1 MSSPPQREQR
11 PLLARGDTPVAAD
24 VAGAAARAAAPIDIS
39 VRDLGVRFGQ
49 ARKALNGVNLDVR
62 QGEFVAL
69 IGASGCGKTTLLNVI
84 AGLVPTAEGSAK
96 LRGRPPSAGRRDI
109 CYILAR
115 DALLPWRTV
124 LRNVEYGLEVSG
136 VGREERARIALA
148 YIEKVGL
155 GNCRDFYP
163 AKLSQGMR
171 QRVSLARAF
180 AVTRKI
186 YLMDE
191 PFSALDSQTKLL
203 LHDRLLDLWETSGAT
218 VVFVT
223 HDIGEAITLAD
234 RVIVM
239 SKNGTGVADE
249 IPIDLPRPRSADA
262 LQAEERYHDL
272 YRRTWTSLKA
282 STQ

>member
-1 MSSPPQREQR
+1 MLADANRSRAGAEQR
-11 PLLARGDTPVAAD
+11 V
-24 VAGAAARAAAPIDIS
+24 VDITVEDLS
-39 VRDLGVRFGQ
+39 VNFGQ
-49 ARKALNGVNLDVR
+49 TRNALSGVNLNVY

-84 AGLVPTAEGSAK
+84 AGLVPAAGGAVLVRNESPA
-96 LRGRPPSAGRRDI
+96 AGRRDI

-124 LRNVEYGLEVSG
+124 QRNVEYGLEVSG
-136 VGREERARIALA
+136 VPRAERERKAIA

-155 GNCRDFYP
+155 RNYRDFYP
-163 AKLSQGMR
+163 SRLSQGMR
-171 QRVSLARAF
+171 QRASLARAF
-180 AVTRKI
+180 AVARSV

-191 PFSALDSQTKLL
+191 PFSALDSQTKLM
-203 LHDRLLDLWETSGAT
+203 LHDRLLDLWEMSGAT

-234 RVIVM
+234 RVVVM
-239 SKNGTGVADE
+239 SKRGTGVADE
-249 IPIDLPRPRSADA
+249 ISIDIPRPRSAEA
-262 LQAEERYHDL
+262 LQADSRYHDL

-282 STQ
+282 STE

>member
-1 MSSPPQREQR
+1 M
-11 PLLARGDTPVAAD
+11 G
-24 VAGAAARAAAPIDIS
+24 IDIR
-39 VRDLGVRFGQ
+39 VRDLSVSFGQ
-49 ARKALNGVNLDVR
+49 ARNALSGVDLDVAE
-62 QGEFVAL
+62 GEFVAL

-84 AGLVPTAEGSAK
+84 AGLVPAVGGTAMI
-96 LRGRPPSAGRRDI
+96 RDRPPAAGRADI

-124 LRNVEYGLEVSG
+124 RGNVEYGLELSG
-136 VGREERARIALA
+136 VGRDERKSRAMA

-155 GNCRDFYP
+155 QKHGDFYP
-163 AKLSQGMR
+163 SKLSQGMR

-180 AVTRKI
+180 AVARRT

-191 PFSALDSQTKLL
+191 PFSALDSQTKLV
-203 LHDRLLDLWETSGAT
+203 LHDQLLDLWGSSGAT

-234 RVIVM
+234 RVVVM
-239 SKNGTGVADE
+239 SKKGTGVTDQ
-249 IPIDLPRPRSADA
+249 IRIDLPRPRSAEA
-262 LQAEERYHDL
+262 LQADPRYHDI

-282 STQ
+282 STE

>member
-1 MSSPPQREQR
+1 MVPNTTAGQTTPMSKS
-11 PLLARGDTPVAAD
+11 A
-24 VAGAAARAAAPIDIS
+24 DIS
-39 VRDLGVRFGQ
+39 VEGLSVNFGRTQNALTGVDLQ
-49 ARKALNGVNLDVR
+49 IP
-62 QGEFVAL
+62 QSEFVAL

-84 AGLVPTAEGSAK
+84 AGLVPVSGGKVAIRNSA
-96 LRGRPPSAGRRDI
+96 PAAGRGDV

-124 LRNVEYGLEVSG
+124 QGNVEYGLELSG
-136 VGREERARIALA
+136 IARDERAHRALA
-148 YIEKVGL
+148 YLEKVSL
-155 GNCRDFYP
+155 QDYREFYP
-163 AKLSQGMR
+163 SKLSQGMR

-180 AVTRKI
+180 AVGRKI

-203 LHDRLLDLWETSGAT
+203 LHDQLLALWDSSRAT

-239 SKNGTGVADE
+239 SKNGKGIADD
-249 IPIDLPRPRSADA
+249 IRVDLPRPRSAED
-262 LQAEERYHDL
+262 LQADTRYHDL
-272 YRRTWTSLKA
+272 YRKTWSSLKA
-282 STQ
+282 STA

>member
-1 MSSPPQREQR
+1 M
-11 PLLARGDTPVAAD
+11 D
-24 VAGAAARAAAPIDIS
+24 VAHASVAGPMPVDIA
-39 VRDLGVRFGQ
+39 VRGLGVRFGQ
-49 ARKALNGVNLDVR
+49 ERKALTGVDLDVR

-84 AGLVPTAEGSAK
+84 AGLVPAAEGNAA
-96 LRGRPPSAGRRDI
+96 LRSSPPSAGRKDV
-109 CYILAR
+109 CYVLAR

-124 LRNVEYGLEVSG
+124 LQNVAYGLEVSG
-136 VGREERARIALA
+136 IGREERTRVALA

-155 GNCRDFYP
+155 GSYRDVYP

-171 QRVSLARAF
+171 QRASLARAF
-180 AVTRKI
+180 AVSRKI

-203 LHDRLLDLWETSGAT
+203 LHDHLLDLWGTSGAT

-239 SKNGTGVADE
+239 AKNGSGMADE
-249 IPIDLPRPRSADA
+249 IPIDLPRPRSAEA
-262 LQAEERYHDL
+262 LQSDEHYHDL
-272 YRRTWTSLKA
+272 YRRTWASLKA

>member
-1 MSSPPQREQR
+1 MTS
-11 PLLARGDTPVAAD
+11 
-24 VAGAAARAAAPIDIS
+24 GAAAAPPVDIS
-39 VRDLGVRFGQ
+39 VRGLDVSFGQ
-49 ARKALNGVNLDVR
+49 ARKALVGVDLAVPE
-62 QGEFVAL
+62 GEFVAL

-84 AGLVPTAEGSAK
+84 AGLVPAAGGTVSV
-96 LRGRPPSAGRRDI
+96 RNRPPAAGRRDV

-124 LRNVEYGLEVSG
+124 QGNVEYGLELSG
-136 VGREERARIALA
+136 VGRGEREQRALA

-155 GNCRDFYP
+155 LNHRDFYP

-180 AVTRKI
+180 AVGRSL

-191 PFSALDSQTKLL
+191 PFSALDSQTKVL
-203 LHDRLLDLWETSGAT
+203 LHDQLMDLWESSRAT

-234 RVIVM
+234 RVVVM
-239 SKNGTGVADE
+239 SRKGTGVADE
-249 IPIDLPRPRSADA
+249 IRVDLPRPRSAEA
-262 LQAEERYHDL
+262 LQADEHYHDL

-282 STQ
+282 SMA

>member
-1 MSSPPQREQR
+1 MVRDVSASQ
-11 PLLARGDTPVAAD
+11 AA
-24 VAGAAARAAAPIDIS
+24 GIIHSLEIS
-39 VRDLGVRFGQ
+39 VRGLAVNFGSSS
-49 ARKALNGVNLDVR
+49 RALAGLNLDVLR
-62 QGEFVAL
+62 GEFVAL

-84 AGLVPTAEGSAK
+84 AGLVPAADGSVMV
-96 LRGRPPSAGRRDI
+96 RGHPPTAGRSDI

-124 LRNVEYGLEVSG
+124 LGNVEYGLELSG
-136 VGREERARIALA
+136 VARGERKDRAKAYVAR
-148 YIEKVGL
+148 VGL
-155 GNCRDFYP
+155 HHYRDFYP
-163 AKLSQGMR
+163 SKLSQGMR

-180 AVTRKI
+180 AVGREI

-203 LHDRLLDLWETSGAT
+203 LHDQLLDLWDSSGAT

-239 SKNGTGVADE
+239 SRQGAGVAEE
-249 IPIDLPRPRSADA
+249 IRIALPRPRSAEE
-262 LQAEERYHDL
+262 LQADSLYHDL
-272 YRRTWTSLKA
+272 YRRTWASLRA
-282 STQ
+282 SME

>member
-1 MSSPPQREQR
+1 MAYGATALAMSEGTQQ
-11 PLLARGDTPVAAD
+11 A
-24 VAGAAARAAAPIDIS
+24 DIS
-39 VRDLGVRFGQ
+39 VSNLSVSFGQ
-49 ARKALNGVNLDVR
+49 IRNALSDVNLDVA

-84 AGLVPTAEGSAK
+84 AGLVPASGGTASI
-96 LRGRPPSAGRRDI
+96 RGRAPAAGRSDI

-124 LRNVEYGLEVSG
+124 LGNVEYGLEVSG
-136 VGREERARIALA
+136 VGREERRDRALT
-148 YIEKVGL
+148 YLEKVGL
-155 GNCRDFYP
+155 QNHRDFFP
-163 AKLSQGMR
+163 SRLSQGMR

-180 AVTRKI
+180 AVARPI

-191 PFSALDSQTKLL
+191 PFSALDSQTKLV
-203 LHDRLLDLWETSGAT
+203 LHDQLLDLWSSSGAT

-234 RVIVM
+234 RVVVM
-239 SKNGTGVADE
+239 SKKGTGVAEE
-249 IPIDLPRPRSADA
+249 IVADLPRPRSAEA
-262 LQAEERYHDL
+262 LQADPRYHDI

>member
-1 MSSPPQREQR
+1 MSLNATADEAAKIVR
-11 PLLARGDTPVAAD
+11 PV
-24 VAGAAARAAAPIDIS
+24 DIS
-39 VRDLGVRFGQ
+39 VRGLAVSFGQ
-49 ARKALNGVNLDVR
+49 AHPALSGVDLSVR
-62 QGEFVAL
+62 EGEFVAL
-69 IGASGCGKTTLLNVI
+69 IGASGCGKTTLLNAI
-84 AGLVPTAEGSAK
+84 AGLVPAAGGTVTI
-96 LRGRPPSAGRRDI
+96 RNRPPAAGRSDI

-124 LRNVEYGLEVSG
+124 MGNVVYGLELSG
-136 VGREERARIALA
+136 VGRDERERRATT
-148 YIEKVGL
+148 YVEKVGL
-155 GNCRDFYP
+155 QNYREFYP
-163 AKLSQGMR
+163 SKLSQGMR

-180 AVTRKI
+180 AVGRDI

-203 LHDRLLDLWETSGAT
+203 LHDQLLALWESSRAT

-239 SKNGTGVADE
+239 SKKGTGVVEE
-249 IPIDLPRPRSADA
+249 IHVDLPRPRSAEE
-262 LQAEERYHDL
+262 LQADKRYHDL

-282 STQ
+282 STK

>member
-1 MSSPPQREQR
+1 MPAP
-11 PLLARGDTPVAAD
+11 DD
-24 VAGAAARAAAPIDIS
+24 AGAGGPVTPPEIS
-39 VRDLGVRFGQ
+39 VRGLSVSFAASHRVLSDAELAVVR
-49 ARKALNGVNLDVR
+49 
-62 QGEFVAL
+62 GEFVAL

-84 AGLVPTAEGSAK
+84 AGLVPAAGGTVTV
-96 LRGRPPSAGRRDI
+96 RNRPPAAGRADI

-124 LRNVEYGLEVSG
+124 LHNIEYGLELSG
-136 VGREERARIALA
+136 VGRDQRQHRALA
-148 YIEKVGL
+148 YLEKVGL
-155 GNCRDFYP
+155 QNYRDFYP
-163 AKLSQGMR
+163 SRLSQGMR

-180 AVTRKI
+180 AVERPV

-191 PFSALDSQTKLL
+191 PFSALDSQTKLH
-203 LHDRLLDLWETSGAT
+203 LHDQLLDLWSSSGAT
-218 VVFVT
+218 VIFVT

-239 SKNGTGVADE
+239 AKNGTGMVAE
-249 IPIDLPRPRSADA
+249 IPVDLPRPRSAEA
-262 LQAEERYHDL
+262 LQADARYHDL

>member
-1 MSSPPQREQR
+1 MV
-11 PLLARGDTPVAAD
+11 LNAMAGDGGQVAAPADILVQGLD
-24 VAGAAARAAAPIDIS
+24 VT
-39 VRDLGVRFGQ
+39 FGQ
-49 ARKALNGVNLDVR
+49 AHHALSGVDLRVLE
-62 QGEFVAL
+62 GEFIAL

-84 AGLVPTAEGSAK
+84 AGLVPAAGGTVSV
-96 LRGRPPSAGRRDI
+96 RNRPPAAGRMDI

-124 LRNVEYGLEVSG
+124 LDNVVYGLELSG
-136 VGREERARIALA
+136 VGREERLRRAMA
-148 YIEKVGL
+148 YVEKVGL
-155 GNCRDFYP
+155 GAYRDFYP
-163 AKLSQGMR
+163 SRLSQGMR

-180 AVTRKI
+180 AVGRDI

-191 PFSALDSQTKLL
+191 PFSALDAQTKLL
-203 LHDRLLDLWETSGAT
+203 LHDQLLGLWESSRAT

-223 HDIGEAITLAD
+223 HDIGEAITLSD

-239 SKNGTGVADE
+239 SKRGTGVDEE

-262 LQAEERYHDL
+262 LQADQRYHDL

-282 STQ
+282 SAQ